1 MPVQVVSF
9 ITYEYL
15 SLEIEP
21 KMPVYQT
28 KPLLYL
34 SAPDSKHIIN
44 LRYKFDAP
52 SFILW
57 VGLKIVQ
64 REIIKNNY
72 V

>member
-34 SAPDSKHIIN
+34 SAPTQNISSILDTSLMPH
-44 LRYKFDAP
+44 L
-52 SFILW
+52 SFY
-57 VGLKIVQ
+57 
-64 REIIKNNY
+64 EED
-72 V
+72 